1 MFDNMSAFLSMQGVF
16 ANSSALFKSQRSFYA
31 TVIPEEAAYSEQ
43 CVIQP

>member
-16 ANSSALFKSQRSFYA
+16 ANLSTLFKSQRSFYA